1 VRGRKNEVVG
11 LQMAASSRLT
21 CGQSCSAIN
30 DGDGACIAESVG
42 DERVLASRDERL
54 VPNNEENTLCV
65 RRREAF
71 LQSRKLMF
79 HFSRQRMC
87 QPPEHRK
94 DRRAS
99 SRKR

>member
-11 LQMAASSRLT
+11 LQMGGFFKADVWPVLLS
-21 CGQSCSAIN
+21 IN

-65 RRREAF
+65 RRRERF
-71 LQSRKLMF
+71 
-79 HFSRQRMC
+79 C
-87 QPPEHRK
+87 
-94 DRRAS
+94 RAAS
-99 SRKR
+99 